1 MQRIAAISLLV
12 LCAAGF
18 AHAGETEESFYT
30 KPEAVYRIPTSPDGT
45 PIDTVVGAL
54 RPYRIRKGDT
64 LIDLARTYAL
74 GYNEIVEA
82 NPGLDPW
89 VPPAGAVILLP
100 TEYVLPC
107 CQYNGIV
114 VNIPEMRLYLYERS
128 KADPTTTLLY
138 TYPVGLGRDDW
149 PTPRAKF
156 RVRGKTINPQWNIP
170 ESIRK
175 EHIRERGD
183 DRTFIPGGAEDN
195 PLGNRRIELTLP
207 SYGIHGTD
215 IPWGVGM
222 LVSHGCIRLYPEDIE
237 RLFPRVA
244 VGTAG
249 ELTYQ
254 PIKIGHKGDQLYLE
268 AHDDIYRLYPAIFE
282 EARSVLARR
291 GITQVTQDELVNALR
306 DSEGMPIVV
315 TTLPT
320 ATVAMT
326 GTETDIGR

>member
-1 MQRIAAISLLV
+1 M
-12 LCAAGF
+12 
-18 AHAGETEESFYT
+18 
-30 KPEAVYRIPTSPDGT
+30 
-45 PIDTVVGAL
+45 
-54 RPYRIRKGDT
+54 
-64 LIDLARTYAL
+64 
-74 GYNEIVEA
+74 
-82 NPGLDPW
+82 
-89 VPPAGAVILLP
+89 
-100 TEYVLPC
+100 
-107 CQYNGIV
+107 
-114 VNIPEMRLYLYERS
+114 
-128 KADPTTTLLY
+128 
-138 TYPVGLGRDDW
+138 
-149 PTPRAKF
+149 
-156 RVRGKTINPQWNIP
+156 RGKTINPQWNIP

-195 PLGNRRIELTLP
+195 PLGTRRIELTLP

-244 VGTAG
+244 VGTTG

-254 PIKIGHKGDQLYLE
+254 PVKIGHKGDQLYLE
-268 AHDDIYRLYPAIFE
+268 SHDDIYRLYPAIFE

-326 GTETDIGR
+326 GADVER